1 MLIRPFALATL
12 ALALAA
18 CGGDNDPTQP
28 STPTPTPAPTPVQP
42 SYAADIAALQ
52 QAIASEM
59 QQRQIPGLAIALVD
73 GDRVVWQQGFGV
85 TDLTTPAPV
94 DADTLFRAGSISKLF
109 TATALMQLVE
119 AGKLSPDQ
127 SLASALPGFT
137 IQSRWQP
144 DVAAAN
150 AEVTLRRV
158 LTHHAGLPEASLAG
172 MGANPEA
179 TPTTLP
185 SLVNGTWLA
194 QRPGQLFAYSNL
206 GFDLLGAVIETASG
220 QRYSER
226 MQQAMLQPLGMR
238 RSSFLADAT
247 PGRAHGHIDG
257 QSVDIQ
263 LEYDGMPAGGL
274 WSSAADMSR
283 FLRMVLNQGEL
294 DGQRILQPATL
305 AGMLAPQNGDNRY
318 DGDCRIGLG
327 WVVSPCGLTP
337 VAPGVPMI
345 HHDGST
351 IGFNAQLMLLPE
363 QKLGVIVLA
372 NSDSAGGY
380 ASELA
385 TDALRRLWAR
395 KTGRP
400 LPAAPQLPASGLHT
414 PSQDDLQHYPGLY
427 IDALGSAGPLEITVQ
442 NGQLHLRAPGEAEAM
457 QLFRDDDGWLRLPG
471 EQGTADRNRR
481 LQWREVDGNALL
493 FLQNAA
499 GQSML
504 FASKVTP
511 SALPAAWLARLGQYR
526 QEGSELEVMLA
537 EQDGWLVLS
546 GGNITRLLQPLDDQ
560 RAVFA
565 GLGRGVGDVLEAGAD
580 QLSGLG
586 IDFQRVP

>member
-28 STPTPTPAPTPVQP
+28 STPTPTPTPVQP

-59 QQRQIPGLAIALVD
+59 QQRHIPGLAIALVD

-185 SLVNGTWLA
+185 GLVNGTWLA

-247 PGRAHGHIDG
+247 PGRAHGHIDE
-257 QSVDIQ
+257 QSVGIQ

-385 TDALRRLWAR
+385 A
-395 KTGRP
+395 
-400 LPAAPQLPASGLHT
+400 
-414 PSQDDLQHYPGLY
+414 
-427 IDALGSAGPLEITVQ
+427 DALGSAGPLEITAQ

-565 GLGRGVGDVLEAGAD
+565 GLGRGVGDVLVAGAD